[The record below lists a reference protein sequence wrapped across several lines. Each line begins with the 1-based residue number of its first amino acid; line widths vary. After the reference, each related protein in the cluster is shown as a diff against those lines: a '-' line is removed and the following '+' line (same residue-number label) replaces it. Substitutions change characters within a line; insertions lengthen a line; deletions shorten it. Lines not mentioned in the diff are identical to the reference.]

1 MPTYSRDSWSRQR
14 RRTVSLTHLLLVPF
28 VLLSRFPTAKAVH
41 HMKQRPP
48 QSLYARDDLKPLV
61 IVSNCS
67 DIIHPAITTQAG
79 SGPESGGF
87 RLGPNE
93 SRSLTVSANWQGRV
107 WGRTN
112 CSFNS
117 DGSGPAEIGGRGNA
131 CGTGDCGGV
140 LDCKSSGEVPVSLA
154 EFTLETFS
162 GQTFYDISLVDGYNL
177 PMAITSLHESS
188 GNDSIN
194 EIPPNLTNP
203 VCIGTADLLAAKG
216 YDPYSDSSQMV
227 LGTNSTYPLSFDQSS
242 SMSDV
247 QGWCPWDLQL
257 DPPTKPGDGVYPYP
271 DDTIQRP
278 AFNPCYSACAK
289 YNKPQDCCSG
299 AYDQP
304 STCSPSYYSKQAKKV
319 CPDAYS
325 YAFDDQDATFV
336 IPSGGGFEVIF
347 CPPGRSTTI
356 LSSKKDEL
364 TQLANTGQISQ
375 ALAQQLNTTGKKS
388 QGISWSKSEPVV
400 RTSIMAALGILLV
413 GHWRM

>member
-1 MPTYSRDSWSRQR
+1 MPPIARILRPRQR
-14 RRTVSLTHLLLVPF
+14 RPMVILTTLSLVSLLLFALT
-28 VLLSRFPTAKAVH
+28 PTAVAVH
-41 HMKQRPP
+41 HMQQRPP
-48 QSLYARDDLKPLV
+48 RSLYPRDDRKPLV
-61 IVSNCS
+61 IISNCS
-67 DIIHPAITTQAG
+67 DTIHPAITTQAG

-87 RLGPNE
+87 ELGPNE
-93 SRSLTVSANWQGRV
+93 SMSLTVSADWQGRV

-117 DGSGPAEIGGRGNA
+117 DGTGPAERGGRGNA
-131 CGTGDCGGV
+131 CGTGDCGGI
-140 LDCKSSGEVPVSLA
+140 LDCQSSGEVPVSLA

-188 GNDSIN
+188 GNDSIS

-203 VCIGTADLLAAKG
+203 VCIGTADLLAAEG
-216 YDPYSDSSQMV
+216 YDPYSDSSQTV

-257 DPPTKPGDGVYPYP
+257 DPPSKPGDGVYPYP

-289 YNKPQDCCSG
+289 YNKPEDCCSG
-299 AYDQP
+299 AHDQP

-364 TQLANTGQISQ
+364 TQLANTGQISL
-375 ALAQQLNTTGKKS
+375 ALAQKLNTTGQKS
-388 QGISWSKSEPVV
+388 RAISCSRSGSVLGP
-400 RTSIMAALGILLV
+400 SMLAALGIMLL
-413 GHWRM
+413 GGELI